1 MSENPAKKS
10 MIRQAVGYFMLVLG
24 GSLVA
29 AVIGGGFGALV
40 AAVSPEFVSNLFFL
54 DEEDGSVVRYAFSIG
69 MLWGL
74 FLGLGVSCFACVL
87 TAIVKIIRL
96 RVEHRSGSKG

>member
-10 MIRQAVGYFMLVLG
+10 MIRQAVGYFLLVLG
-24 GSLVA
+24 GSLA
-29 AVIGGGFGALV
+29 AALIGGGFGALV
-40 AAVSPEFVSNLFFL
+40 AAVSPQFVSNLFSL
-54 DEEDGSVVRYAFSIG
+54 NEADGSAVRYAFSIG
-69 MLWGL
+69 MIWGL

-96 RVEHRSGSKG
+96 RVEHRSGAKG